1 MNNPTAL
8 YKGGGS
14 VLVWGIPC
22 ETIVV
27 DADEV
32 EQKLTEGY
40 VMHPHD
46 IPVVDVTF
54 PDGSKNDEPPIDGVV
69 EEVKK
74 RGRPAKG
81 V

>member
-1 MNNPTAL
+1 MKEDRILFKSGTQEMIW
-8 YKGGGS
+8 G
-14 VLVWGIPC
+14 VWVESITVH
-22 ETIVV
+22 ES
-27 DADEV
+27 EV
-32 EQKLTEGY
+32 EAKLKEGW
-40 VMHPHD
+40 VKSPLD

-54 PDGSKNDEPPIDGVV
+54 PDGSVNDEPPIDGVV